1 MKQLNI
7 TTKVNQILITLV
19 LFFVTTLLLQNKSYS
34 QQQIGYYPNM
44 DGGLE
49 NQPGGT
55 LPTKIDTVRWYYSTN
70 GVAATQARAVTTT
83 GGYGGPKF
91 VTIGRTV
98 GNATSSTSVS
108 TNSIKTTTLSPNTLY
123 VVSFFYKANVG
134 SQVDSHDSS
143 YIYVS
148 PDGTSGNRMKTYI
161 KLQHPNPTV
170 WTFFTDT
177 VRTNGV
183 VTPTIGGVG
192 GINIKT
198 SVLGSACM
206 IDIDNFVMY
215 PADNQTTGANDV
227 IAPGAVTGALANAAT
242 PADVLINWNAPA
254 TGIDSGGYIVIRYT
268 TQPTVTDNP
277 LQNAVYAIGD
287 TVTGANVGIVS
298 YIGKGTSIDD
308 NFNVAG
314 GTTYYYKIYAA
325 DKAFNYSTAAS
336 VQATTSSYSYYY
348 YNGTGALENTAS
360 WGKNT
365 NGSGANPAD
374 FVTSGQYFYLQNTTA
389 VTLSNPWTV
398 TGSSSKVILGSATQ
412 PAINFTIA
420 STGSLSGKMDIITP
434 STGRASLT
442 VSGGLIP
449 TFGVVTGNPDLTV
462 GTNVNTTIPK
472 VNYNN
477 VTISS
482 PYSVT
487 INIADTL
494 LVNNLTINAG
504 SVLSTTTKAGSSLSP
519 ITVAAGGLV
528 TINGTLMTGKT
539 TGLYSSTAVATL
551 NFLSGT
557 SNFVLG
563 PNSTIVYDKVATST
577 AQTISAVK
585 YANLTIAGASPKT
598 FEAGSVFISGNFVY
612 TSTGTA
618 SGNLLAA
625 PTSVEFNGTGVQW
638 IDSLPSPYYPDV
650 TFSGGGTK
658 KLHTSIILNGIIN
671 LVSGKVDVG
680 TDTLTITPLATIGS
694 GVTNSYFMTGNS
706 STGRVLLQGIG
717 VSSTVT
723 VPVGSLAN
731 YLPVMLTPGSSSNE
745 MAVAAF
751 DGLTIDGTFG
761 GTPVNATA
769 KAQSINAFWNISSIS
784 GTGNVQVGVN
794 WPAAIEGSTFSSAP
808 NNQIKLVQFNGVKWV
823 PGSFGT
829 ANNTSNTASDSFSTF
844 TVFTVTQTPGTLPV
858 SNVKLNLSK
867 VNNTVKV
874 CWNTIDE
881 INTVNCIVERSND
894 GINFT
899 PVHTNTAA
907 GNIVQFSYSFP
918 DMFFKLGTNFYR
930 VKITNQDGSF
940 IYSNVS
946 AINIKSNPTFVILGN
961 PVAKNNVAVQVN
973 AIEDGNY
980 QLALINSTGQILSS
994 KIVSITNNAAILNL
1008 SIPGNLVGGTY
1019 YVRVTGALVNNTIP
1033 VIIK

>member
-7 TTKVNQILITLV
+7 SARVNQIMIALV
-19 LFFVTTLLLQNKSYS
+19 LFFATTLLIQNKSYS

-55 LPTKIDTVRWYYSTN
+55 LPTKIDTIRWYYSTN
-70 GVAATQARAVTTT
+70 GAAATQARTVSTI

-91 VTIGRTV
+91 VTIGRTT

-123 VVSFFYKANVG
+123 VVSFFYRANVAN
-134 SQVDSHDSS
+134 QVDSHDSS

-161 KLQHPNPTV
+161 KLQHPNPTA

-183 VTPTIGGVG
+183 VTPTIAGCG

-206 IDIDNFVMY
+206 IDVDNFVMY

-227 IAPGAVTGALANAAT
+227 TAPGAVTGASAIAST

-254 TGIDSGGYIVIRYT
+254 TGIDSGGYIIVRYT
-268 TQPTVTDNP
+268 TLPTGTDNP
-277 LQNAVYAIGD
+277 LQNAVYAVGD
-287 TVTGANVGIVS
+287 TVTGANVGIVT

-336 VQATTSSYSYYY
+336 VQATTSSYAYFY
-348 YNGTGALENTAS
+348 YNGAGALENIAS

-365 NGSGANPAD
+365 DGSGAHPAD
-374 FVTSGQYFYLQNTTA
+374 FISSGQYFYLQNATA
-389 VTLSNPWTV
+389 VTLSNPWTIS
-398 TGSSSKVILGSATQ
+398 GSSSKVILGSAIQ
-412 PAINFTIA
+412 PAINFTIS
-420 STGSLSGKMDIITP
+420 STGSFSGKMDVITP
-434 STGRASLT
+434 STGRNSLT
-442 VSGGLIP
+442 VNGGLIP
-449 TFGVVTGNPDLTV
+449 TFGIVTGNPDLTV
-462 GTNVNTTIPK
+462 GTSVNTTIPK
-472 VNYNN
+472 VSYNN

-482 PYSVT
+482 PSSA
-487 INIADTL
+487 IIDIADTL
-494 LVNNLTINAG
+494 LVNNLTVNVG
-504 SVLSTTTKAGSSLSP
+504 SVLTTTTKSGSSLSP
-519 ITVAAGGLV
+519 ITVSAGGLV
-528 TINGTLMTGKT
+528 TINGTLETAKT
-539 TGLYSSTAVATL
+539 TGLYSATSVATL

-557 SNFVLG
+557 PNYVLG
-563 PNSTIVYDKVATST
+563 PGSTIVYNKVATST
-577 AQTISAVK
+577 VQTISATK

-598 FEAGSVFISGNFVY
+598 FEAGSVYVSGNFVY
-612 TSTGTA
+612 TSIGTA
-618 SGNLLAA
+618 SGNLIAA

-638 IDSLPSPYYPDV
+638 IDSMPSPYFPDI

-680 TDTLTITPLATIGS
+680 ADTLTVTPLATIGS
-694 GVTNSYFMTGNS
+694 GLAGSYFMTGNTA
-706 STGRVLLQGIG
+706 TGRVFLQGIG
-717 VSSTVT
+717 ISSTVT
-723 VPVGSLAN
+723 VPVGSPAN
-731 YLPVMLTPGSSSNE
+731 YLPVTLTPGSSTNE
-745 MAVAAF
+745 MTVAAF
-751 DGLTIDGTFG
+751 DGLTTDGTFG

-769 KAQSINAFWNISSIS
+769 KAQSINAFWNIASLS
-784 GTGNVQVGVN
+784 GTGNVQIGVN
-794 WPAAIEGSTFSSAP
+794 WPAAIEGSTFTTAP
-808 NNQIKLVQFNGVKWV
+808 NNQIKLVEYNGTKWV

-829 ANNTSNTASDSFSTF
+829 ANNASNIASDSFSTF

-867 VNNTVKV
+867 VNNSVKV

-894 GINFT
+894 GVNFT
-899 PVHTNTAA
+899 PVHTTAAA
-907 GNIVQFSYSFP
+907 GNIAQCSYSFP
-918 DMFFKLGTNFYR
+918 DMFFKLGSNYYR

-946 AINIKSNPTFVILGN
+946 AINIKSNPIFVILGN

-994 KIVSITNNAAILNL
+994 KIVSITNNAAIFNL

-1019 YVRVTGALVNNTIP
+1019 YVKVTGALVNNTIP

>member
-7 TTKVNQILITLV
+7 ATKVNQIMIALV
-19 LFFVTTLLLQNKSYS
+19 LVFVTTLLLQSKSYS

-55 LPTKIDTVRWYYSTN
+55 LPTKIDTIRWYYSTN
-70 GVAATQARAVTTT
+70 GAAATQAKTVTTT

-91 VTIGRTV
+91 VTVGRLTA
-98 GNATSSTSVS
+98 NLTSSTSVS
-108 TNSIKTTTLSPNTLY
+108 TNSIKTTTLAPNTLY
-123 VVSFFYKANVG
+123 VVSFFYRANIANA
-134 SQVDSHDSS
+134 VDSHDSS
-143 YIYVS
+143 YIYIS

-161 KLQHPNPTV
+161 KLQHPNPTA

-183 VTPTIGGVG
+183 VTPTTSGCG

-227 IAPGAVTGALANAAT
+227 VAPGAVTGASANALT
-242 PADVLINWNAPA
+242 PADVLINWSAPA
-254 TGIDSGGYIVIRYT
+254 TGIDSGGYIVVRYT
-268 TQPTVTDNP
+268 TQPTGNDNP
-277 LQNAVYAIGD
+277 LQNAIYAIGD
-287 TVTGANVGIVS
+287 TVTGTNIGVVS

-308 NFNVAG
+308 NFNVLG

-325 DKAFNYSTAAS
+325 DKAFNYSAAAS
-336 VQATTSSYSYYY
+336 VQATTSSYSYFY

-365 NGSGANPAD
+365 DGSGAHPSD
-374 FVTSGQYFYLQNTTA
+374 FITSGQYFYLQNATGA

-398 TGSSSKVILGSATQ
+398 SGSSSKIILGSATQ
-412 PAINFTIA
+412 PAINFTVA
-420 STGSLSGKMDIITP
+420 ATGSLTAKMDVLTP
-434 STGRASLT
+434 STGRVALNIN
-442 VSGGLIP
+442 GGLIP

-462 GTNVNTTIPK
+462 GTTVNTTIPK

-482 PYSVT
+482 PSSV
-487 INIADTL
+487 IVNIADTL

-539 TGLYSSTAVATL
+539 TGLYSTTSVATL

-557 SNFVLG
+557 SNYVLG
-563 PNSTIVYDKVATST
+563 PNSTIVYDKVAST
-577 AQTISAVK
+577 TNQTITAAN
-585 YANLTIAGASPKT
+585 YANLTIAGASPKV
-598 FEAGSVFISGNFVY
+598 FEAAAFKISGNLVY
-612 TSTGTA
+612 TNTGNPSAT
-618 SGNLLAA
+618 
-625 PTSVEFNGTGVQW
+625 PTSPTSIEFNGTGVQN
-638 IDSLPSPYYPDV
+638 IDSIPAPYFSDV
-650 TFSGGGTK
+650 TFSGGGLK
-658 KLHTSIILNGIIN
+658 KLHTSVVVNGIITFVN
-671 LVSGKVDVG
+671 GKLDVG
-680 TDTLTITPLATIGS
+680 TDTFTITPLATIGS
-694 GVTNSYFMTGNS
+694 GVAGSYILTGNS
-706 STGRVLLQGIG
+706 ASGRVLLQGIG
-717 VSSTVT
+717 ISSPVT
-723 VPVGSLAN
+723 VPVGSPNN
-731 YLPVMLTPGSSSNE
+731 YLPVTLTPGSSSYE

-751 DGLTIDGTFG
+751 DGLTTDGTYG

-769 KAQSINAFWNISSIS
+769 KAQSINAFWNISSTS
-784 GTGNVQVGVN
+784 GTGNVKVEVN
-794 WPAAIEGSTFSSAP
+794 WPASIEGSTFTTAP
-808 NNQIKLVQFNGVKWV
+808 NNQIKLVEFNGTKWV

-829 ANNTSNTASDSFSTF
+829 ANNTSNIASDSFSTF

-858 SNVKLNLSK
+858 SSVKLNLSK
-867 VNNTVKV
+867 VNNAVKV
-874 CWNTIDE
+874 YWNTLNE
-881 INTVNCIVERSND
+881 INTVNCIVERSTD

-899 PVHTNTAA
+899 PVYTVNAA
-907 GNIVQFSYSFP
+907 GNAAQNSYTFP
-918 DMFFKLGTNFYR
+918 DHLFKAGANYYR
-930 VKITNQDGSF
+930 IKITSQDGGF
-940 IYSNVS
+940 FYSNVGVIS
-946 AINIKSNPTFVILGN
+946 ISSNPVFVILGN
-961 PVAKNNVAVQVN
+961 PVAKNNIAIQAN
-973 AIEDGNY
+973 AIEDGKYN
-980 QLALINSTGQILSS
+980 LLLTNAAGQILSA
-994 KIVSITNNAAILNL
+994 KEVTITGNAAILNL
-1008 SIPGNLVGGTY
+1008 YVPGNLVSGTY
-1019 YVRVTGALVNNTIP
+1019 YVRVTGASVNNTIP